1 MAATYVTVAELRQ
14 NLGIGS
20 LYTDATLDEVCQAA
34 QDQINSFLWFDS
46 APVVGTAL
54 VSNVATVMLANPGIF
69 TTGETVTITGAG
81 TTFNGSYTITG
92 TIPFSTGTANILPA
106 FNLQLS
112 YWQNPQGY
120 SFIQYAKT
128 AADQNFRR
136 VLPYG
141 KAEGADTKTATYVNT
156 ASVREAAMILAVDIF
171 QARQVSQTGGV
182 SVDNFNPSPYRM
194 GNTLIG
200 KIRGLLAPYMSPMSM
215 IG

>member
-1 MAATYVTVAELRQ
+1 MAATYVTVAELRA
-14 NLGIGS
+14 NLGIGT

-141 KAEGADTKTATYVNT
+141 KAEGADTKSATYVNT
-156 ASVREAAMILAVDIF
+156 ASVREAAMILATDIF

-182 SVDNFNPSPYRM
+182 SVDMGPSPYRM
-194 GNTLIG
+194 GNTMIG

>member
-1 MAATYVTVAELRQ
+1 MAATYVTVAELRA
-14 NLGIGS
+14 NLGIGT

-69 TTGETVTITGAG
+69 TVGETVTIAGAG
-81 TTFNGSYTITG
+81 STFNGAYTITG

-128 AADQNFRR
+128 VANQNFRR

-141 KAEGADTKTATYVNT
+141 TAEGADTKTATYVNT

-194 GNTLIG
+194 GNTMIG
-200 KIRGLLAPYMSPMSM
+200 KIRGLLAPYMSPNSM
-215 IG
+215 VG

>member
-1 MAATYVTVAELRQ
+1 MAATYVTVAELRA
-14 NLGIGS
+14 NLGIGT

-156 ASVREAAMILAVDIF
+156 ASVREAAMILATDIF

-194 GNTLIG
+194 GNTMIG

>member
-1 MAATYVTVAELRQ
+1 MAATYVTVAELRA
-14 NLGIGS
+14 NLGIGT
-20 LYTDATLDEVCQAA
+20 LYTDATIDEVCQAA

-69 TTGETVTITGAG
+69 TVGETVTITGAG
-81 TTFNGSYTITG
+81 STFNGAYAITG
-92 TIPFSTGTANILPA
+92 TLPFSTGTANILPA
-106 FNLQLS
+106 FNMQLN
-112 YWQNPQGY
+112 YYQNPQGY

-128 AADQNFRR
+128 ASNQNFRR

-156 ASVREAAMILAVDIF
+156 ASVREAAMILATDIF

-182 SVDNFNPSPYRM
+182 SVDMGPSPYRM
-194 GNTLIG
+194 GNTMIG

>member
-1 MAATYVTVAELRQ
+1 MAATYVTVAELRA
-14 NLGIGS
+14 NLGIGT
-20 LYTDATLDEVCQAA
+20 LYTDATLDEVCQTA

-69 TTGETVTITGAG
+69 TVGETVTIAGAG
-81 TTFNGSYTITG
+81 STFNGAYTITG

-128 AADQNFRR
+128 AANQNFRR

-141 KAEGADTKTATYVNT
+141 TAEGADTKTATYVNT

-194 GNTLIG
+194 GNTMIG
-200 KIRGLLAPYMSPMSM
+200 KIRGLLAPYMSPNSM
-215 IG
+215 VG

>member
-1 MAATYVTVAELRQ
+1 MAATYVTVAELRA
-14 NLGIGS
+14 NLGIGT

-92 TIPFSTGTANILPA
+92 TIPFSTGSANILPA

-156 ASVREAAMILAVDIF
+156 ASVREAAMILATDIF

-182 SVDNFNPSPYRM
+182 SVDMGPSPYRM
-194 GNTLIG
+194 GNTMIG

>member
-1 MAATYVTVAELRQ
+1 MPAAYVTVAELRA
-14 NLGIGS
+14 NLGIGT
-20 LYTDATLDEVCQAA
+20 LYTDPTIEEVCQAA
-34 QDQINSFLWFDS
+34 QDQINAFLWFDS

-69 TTGETVTITGAG
+69 TTSESVTIAGAG
-81 TTFNGSYTITG
+81 STFNGTFTITA
-92 TIPFSTGTANILPA
+92 TIPFSTGTTNLLPA
-106 FNLQLS
+106 FNMQLN
-112 YWQNPQGY
+112 YYQNPRGY
-120 SFIQYAKT
+120 SFIQYAKV

-141 KAEGADTKTATYVNT
+141 SAIGTDTKTTAYVST

-182 SVDNFNPSPYRM
+182 SVDNFSPSPYRM

-200 KIRGLLAPYMSPMSM
+200 KIRGLLAPYMSPASM

>member
-1 MAATYVTVAELRQ
+1 
-14 NLGIGS
+14 
-20 LYTDATLDEVCQAA
+20 
-34 QDQINSFLWFDS
+34 
-46 APVVGTAL
+46 
-54 VSNVATVMLANPGIF
+54 MLANPGIF
-69 TTGETVTITGAG
+69 TVGETVTISGAG
-81 TTFNGSYTITG
+81 STFNGSYTITG

-128 AADQNFRR
+128 ADNQNFRR

-200 KIRGLLAPYMSPMSM
+200 KIRGLLAPYMSPNSM
-215 IG
+215 VG

>member
-1 MAATYVTVAELRQ
+1 MAATYVTVAELRA
-14 NLGIGS
+14 NLGIGT

-92 TIPFSTGTANILPA
+92 TIPFSTGSANILPA

-128 AADQNFRR
+128 AADLNFRR

-141 KAEGADTKTATYVNT
+141 KAEGADTKSATYVNT

-182 SVDNFNPSPYRM
+182 SVDMGPSPYRM
-194 GNTLIG
+194 GNTMIG

>member
-1 MAATYVTVAELRQ
+1 MAATYVTVAELRA
-14 NLGIGS
+14 NLGIGT

-182 SVDNFNPSPYRM
+182 SVDMGPSPYRM
-194 GNTLIG
+194 GNTMIG